1 MDSHNIGRD
10 RGGVEE
16 AAGSLIQPVHVV
28 GIDSDNLYPVSEQQH
43 IADLVPNSELT
54 IIRSDDGHDGF
65 LLAQDDIAPIMTKFL
80 NDHE

>member
-43 IADLVPNSELT
+43 IADLVHTLKKT
-54 IIRSDDGHDGF
+54 CLGI
-65 LLAQDDIAPIMTKFL
+65 LKTKTTRQSQ
-80 NDHE
+80 